1 MYVLNFA
8 HGSPK
13 LCTSRDEAVR
23 LFFYEP
29 TLYFDFFEGN
39 RAVLTRHV
47 SSNVIFVME
56 DVRLPND
63 VCLKLERIVLTESIH
78 DMSCAIKE
86 FVSDQVRAD
95 LVRVE
100 ANTFNISQVLEALS
114 NSSASHAYVRV
125 DYLDNDY
132 VNSF

>member
-8 HGSPK
+8 HGPSR

-29 TLYFDFFEGN
+29 TLYFDFFEGK
-39 RAVLTRHV
+39 RAILMRHV

-56 DVRLPND
+56 DVCLPKD
-63 VCLKLERIVLTESIH
+63 VCLKLDRVVLTESIH

-86 FVSDQVRAD
+86 FVSDRVRAD

-114 NSSASHAYVRV
+114 NNSACHARVRV
-125 DYLDNDY
+125 DYLDNEY
-132 VNSF
+132 INSF

>member
-8 HGSPK
+8 RGTLK

-23 LFFYEP
+23 LFFFEP
-29 TLYFDFFEGN
+29 TLYFDFFECK
-39 RAVLTRHV
+39 RAILMRH
-47 SSNVIFVME
+47 SSDVIYVME

-86 FVSDQVRAD
+86 FVSDRVRAD

-100 ANTFNISQVLEALS
+100 ANTFNMSQVLEALS
-114 NSSASHAYVRV
+114 NNSASQAHVRV

-132 VNSF
+132 INSF

>member
-8 HGSPK
+8 HGTPRV
-13 LCTSRDEAVR
+13 CASRDEAVR
-23 LFFYEP
+23 LFFFEP
-29 TLYFDFFEGN
+29 TLYFDFFECK

-47 SSNVIFVME
+47 SSDVIYVME

-63 VCLKLERIVLTESIH
+63 VCLKLERVVLTESIH

-100 ANTFNISQVLEALS
+100 ANTFNVSQVLEALS
-114 NSSASHAYVRV
+114 NNSASQAHVRV

-132 VNSF
+132 INLF